1 MWHFFLKN
9 VEKNNKAVQL
19 QLVLTYLFKNFF
31 NTKKHLVWAL
41 EKNFPFIFLCI
52 PNKVKKSS
60 QHFLY
65 TTIMD
70 QKCTNDIRF

>member
-1 MWHFFLKN
+1 M
-9 VEKNNKAVQL
+9 AVHL
-19 QLVLTYLFKNFF
+19 RLVLTYLFKNLF
-31 NTKKHLVWAL
+31 NTKKYLAWEL
-41 EKNFPFIFLCI
+41 KKNCQFIFLCI

-60 QHFLY
+60 QHLLY